1 MKDEMV
7 QALITE
13 LELQSGYLQ
22 GQRIETLYFGGGT
35 PSALSSQD
43 ISILVDQVHQH
54 FETTDDAEITL
65 EANPDHIHADN
76 LKAWKKAGINRLSL
90 GIQAFQDEL
99 LGAWNRSHS
108 ADQASKSLELIRE
121 AGFENITADLIYG
134 GPGLTDEAWESN
146 IQKLID
152 AGIPHISSY
161 ALTVETGTALH
172 HQVAKGKVVAPDDDQ
187 ANRQYAILQERLN
200 AAGILQYEVS
210 NFGKPGFESKHN
222 MSYWSGAH
230 YLGIGPSAHSFNT
243 ESRQWNVAH
252 NARYLS
258 ALQAGNIPFEREVL
272 TPAQRYNEFVMTG
285 LRTMWGCEI
294 ARIEAFGEPFS
305 GYFHREK
312 TQFLQSGVLEN
323 TGTHIRLTRAGKLLA
338 DRIASDLFWAEP
350 EP

>member
-222 MSYWSGAH
+222 MSYWSGVH

-243 ESRQWNVAH
+243 ESRQWNIAH
-252 NARYLS
+252 NIKYIE
-258 ALQAGNIPFEREVL
+258 ALTAGNIPFEKEQL
-272 TPAQRYNEFVMTG
+272 TLRQQYHELVMTG
-285 LRTMWGCEI
+285 LRTIKGI
-294 ARIEAFGEPFS
+294 DRKRLDLLGDRYVQHLEAQVSAYLEKGMITISDS
-305 GYFHREK
+305 GNWVLRPAYF
-312 TQFLQSGVLEN
+312 FF
-323 TGTHIRLTRAGKLLA
+323 A
-338 DRIASDLFWAEP
+338 DGIASDLFMDPA
-350 EP
+350 